1 MSLTDLTT
9 IARQM
14 NEINRQMN
22 EEERVYRAELEDRR
36 RRGLHGDAAIRHYN
50 DWMLA
55 HDMLH
60 LMVRE
65 DET

>member
-1 MSLTDLTT
+1 MTLNELAN
-9 IARQM
+9 IVRRM
-14 NEINRQMN
+14 NELNRTLN
-22 EEERVYRAELEDRR
+22 EEEKVCRAELADRR
-36 RRGLHGDAAIRHYN
+36 RLGLHGDAAIRHYN

>member
-1 MSLTDLTT
+1 MIQNDLTN
-9 IARQM
+9 IVRQM

-22 EEERVYRAELEDRR
+22 EEERVYRAELADRR
-36 RRGLHGDAAIRHYN
+36 RLGLHGDAAIRHYN